1 MLACLHAF
9 QVEQLEAEGKHVEAA
24 ELLSAQ
30 LEHLKAISDG
40 RGRRGGGTSE
50 VPLDYTGDGVDYT
63 GDGGEGDPML
73 IKRGRTAKRAAGT
86 NCPGSQPPRPTR
98 PASVQLQRPTR
109 RLGACPWAR
118 KESAHQVGDRRLV
131 VPALCVLPTV
141 AGSTSSLC

>member
-86 NCPGSQPPRPTR
+86 ICPGSQPPRTTR
-98 PASVQLQRPTR
+98 PVHALRAAPEAHPPAR
-109 RLGACPWAR
+109 GLPLGPQGER
-118 KESAHQVGDRRLV
+118 SPSG
-131 VPALCVLPTV
+131 
-141 AGSTSSLC
+141 